1 MSSLESNNKKSR
13 SALSIDNKRMIYGVI
28 KLLLISALTVFMMQE
43 LHPFMQFINVELVKL
58 APLAWLKFMKY
69 RFFFNML
76 LYFLMYLLLYLL
88 PGFRITGSVVT
99 IGMFFFG
106 WAQHHVVINKKQ
118 IIFPWD
124 IYNLR
129 LVGEISS
136 QYKVIINVHVIISFL
151 IMLLILCLIVVGRPQ
166 KIHRK
171 MRLILIVTVA
181 FLNALYF
188 MGFVLNPALQKKAEF
203 YYATFI
209 SITNSTND
217 GIFFNFFHYINSLEN
232 IVPEDYSQQRAL
244 DILERYSQEDAL
256 PAIVDKKPDVIV
268 VLNESFTDYEDYLDL
283 PTNENV
289 LPFYHNLS
297 GANLVKKSLF
307 LSVLGGS
314 TANTEAEI
322 LTSQTMAFYPQDSYP
337 FIQYFDHPI
346 DALPELLRAEGYRT
360 MAIHPFEAFGWKRPT
375 VYPFMGIDTFL
386 TIEMFDNPEKV
397 RNYASDLAA
406 YEYLTAV
413 HRAHKKNDPDVP
425 IFQYLVTMQNHSG
438 YATGPDALPIQI
450 DTDKYVTE
458 LVNYLNL
465 LHISDAALK
474 ELIDYYQ
481 TSPDPVVLVFF
492 GDHQAIWADEGE
504 ALLNQL
510 AANSRY
516 DLEVHRYVTPIMIW
530 ANFDISDSYFANI
543 DQEIMSPNYI
553 APLIADLTGMDTPYY
568 RFLRDMYS
576 HVPAINARGIM
587 DAEGHYYELNSED
600 IPDDIQKWVDEYAV
614 LQYYQL
620 MNRAE

>member
-217 GIFFNFFHYINSLEN
+217 GVFFNFFHYINSLEN

-256 PAIVDKKPDVIV
+256 PAIVDK
-268 VLNESFTDYEDYLDL
+268 
-283 PTNENV
+283 
-289 LPFYHNLS
+289 
-297 GANLVKKSLF
+297 
-307 LSVLGGS
+307 
-314 TANTEAEI
+314 
-322 LTSQTMAFYPQDSYP
+322 
-337 FIQYFDHPI
+337 
-346 DALPELLRAEGYRT
+346 
-360 MAIHPFEAFGWKRPT
+360 
-375 VYPFMGIDTFL
+375 
-386 TIEMFDNPEKV
+386 
-397 RNYASDLAA
+397 
-406 YEYLTAV
+406 
-413 HRAHKKNDPDVP
+413 
-425 IFQYLVTMQNHSG
+425 
-438 YATGPDALPIQI
+438 
-450 DTDKYVTE
+450 
-458 LVNYLNL
+458 
-465 LHISDAALK
+465 
-474 ELIDYYQ
+474 
-481 TSPDPVVLVFF
+481 
-492 GDHQAIWADEGE
+492 
-504 ALLNQL
+504 
-510 AANSRY
+510 
-516 DLEVHRYVTPIMIW
+516 
-530 ANFDISDSYFANI
+530 
-543 DQEIMSPNYI
+543 
-553 APLIADLTGMDTPYY
+553 
-568 RFLRDMYS
+568 
-576 HVPAINARGIM
+576 
-587 DAEGHYYELNSED
+587 
-600 IPDDIQKWVDEYAV
+600 
-614 LQYYQL
+614 
-620 MNRAE
+620 